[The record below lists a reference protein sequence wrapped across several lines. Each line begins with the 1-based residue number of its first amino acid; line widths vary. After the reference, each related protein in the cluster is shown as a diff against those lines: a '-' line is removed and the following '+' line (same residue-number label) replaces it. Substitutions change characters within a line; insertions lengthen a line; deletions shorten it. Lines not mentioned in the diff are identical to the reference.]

1 MENGKQ
7 LGYLGK
13 KLICYRQW
21 MPKGF
26 RAWFSPESCLRKAA
40 MVFRVGETVP
50 GADLGFNSISLAT
63 VQRRDPGGGGQ
74 SVRPLQA

>member
-1 MENGKQ
+1 MGSN
-7 LGYLGK
+7 LGTWERSYFVTDGGCQRALD
-13 KLICYRQW
+13 
-21 MPKGF
+21 

-40 MVFRVGETVP
+40 MVFRMGETVP
-50 GADLGFNSISLAT
+50 GADLGFNSISLAI